1 MPKKENTTPENKPE
15 KELSIADKIL
25 ALVSPGP
32 NGSDIKSLNIPEDFR
47 PGIVIDKDGGEVT
60 SKPKL
65 LGQLPDA
72 KGVLEEFDM
81 NPDEWVIT
89 NIKRSKWQRY
99 DEEWLESLKISVVP
113 VGIAEEVL
121 KADVDDLIKDI
132 KKFKPTKGTANTSGE
147 LAFVFAISD
156 QQIGKKTP
164 DGGTSDF
171 VKRTLQV
178 TYDGVDR
185 LKELRKIGRN
195 IGTVVLPLL
204 GDHVEGNTSQN
215 GKLQSHYA
223 SDLGMTE
230 QVRVGRR
237 ILMEQIKAF
246 APHADRIIVPVVNGN
261 HDEVTRMVTVD
272 PADGWNVEIAA
283 AVQDALAENPAFGHV
298 EFRFPAPG
306 NQTLSVDINGT
317 MLGLFHGHQMGSKG
331 AITYLSGQAMGQTP
345 LGNCDVWLS
354 GHYHHF
360 NSLDIG
366 TRFWA
371 QCPTLDNGSGWFKE
385 RKGLDSHPGVLTMVI
400 GGDYDPRRDIS
411 ILRIK
416 R

>member
-1 MPKKENTTPENKPE
+1 MTKKDPQREPEE
-15 KELSIADKIL
+15 QSIADKIL

-32 NGSDIKSLNIPEDFR
+32 NGSDMKSLNIPEDFR
-47 PGIVIDKDGGEVT
+47 PGIVIDKNGGEIT
-60 SKPKL
+60 SKPKPA
-65 LGQLPDA
+65 GQLPDA
-72 KGVLEEFDM
+72 KAVLEEFEM

-89 NIKRSKWQRY
+89 NVKRSKWQRY
-99 DEEWLESLKISVVP
+99 DEEWLESLKITVIP
-113 VGIAEEVL
+113 AGMQEEVL
-121 KADVDDLIKDI
+121 KADIEELIKDI
-132 KKFKPTKGTANTSGE
+132 KKFKPSAKVTTSGD

-164 DGGTSDF
+164 DGGTSEF
-171 VKRTLQV
+171 VQRTLEV
-178 TYDGVDR
+178 TNDGVQR
-185 LKELRKIGRN
+185 LKELRKIGRS

-215 GKLQSHYA
+215 GKLQSQYA
-223 SDLGMTE
+223 SDLGITE

-246 APHADRIIVPVVNGN
+246 APLADRIIVPVVNGN
-261 HDEVTRMVTVD
+261 HDEVTRMVSVD

-283 AVQDALAENPAFGHV
+283 AVQDACAENPALSHV
-298 EFRFPAPG
+298 EFKFPSPG
-306 NQTLSVDINGT
+306 NQTLSIDINGT

-331 AITYLSGQAMGQTP
+331 AVTYLSGQAVGQTP

-360 NSLDIG
+360 TSLDVG

-411 ILRIK
+411 ILRVK